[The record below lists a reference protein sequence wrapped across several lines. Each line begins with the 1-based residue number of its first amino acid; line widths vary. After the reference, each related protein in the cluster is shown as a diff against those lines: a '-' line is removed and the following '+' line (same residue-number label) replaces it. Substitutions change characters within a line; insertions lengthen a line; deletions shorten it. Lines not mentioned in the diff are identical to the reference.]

1 MWVSEKV
8 LRNGKPIARSGRK
21 ATDLSEMAG
30 LPKSNLF
37 HGNHLMR
44 GCAGMVLAETIMQHH
59 SDYQSG
65 PIGPALLGS
74 SGRNWNHLGRDSQPD
89 ARPEIIAIQ
98 KCRADLQA
106 FLQRT
111 RTRLARIADSASE
124 TCEDHLEQAENS
136 RIFRGADG
144 SQPLKPLPIL
154 APSLKQNVQTGAKNQ
169 HQVDSKQP
177 ASDEQP
183 MVVRD
188 AQFEPFAASHEYGQ
202 GTVVSGQ
209 SGTQSTKAE
218 GACCEHSN
226 ALDHDWKVANA
237 FDRYSYY
244 GPAEFGHMPDE
255 RDCCISKRRGA
266 NTSYQQVDAPQHSTP
281 PLKFGTRHVQDGH
294 QCISSRLHL
303 ANQLRQN

>member
-30 LPKSNLF
+30 LPKSNLL
-37 HGNHLMR
+37 HGNHLLR
-44 GCAGMVLAETIMQHH
+44 ACAVMVLAETIMQHH

-111 RTRLARIADSASE
+111 RTRLARIADSAGE

-154 APSLKQNVQTGAKNQ
+154 APSLKQNCKLAPKTSSRSTANSPLPMNSPWSFAMHSSYRLRRHTSLGRERLYPDSLGRKVQKQRGLAVSTQTHLITTGKWQ
-169 HQVDSKQP
+169 TLLTDIPTMGQP
-177 ASDEQP
+177 SLDTCL
-183 MVVRD
+183 M
-188 AQFEPFAASHEYGQ
+188 S
-202 GTVVSGQ
+202 GTV
-209 SGTQSTKAE
+209 A
-218 GACCEHSN
+218 
-226 ALDHDWKVANA
+226 
-237 FDRYSYY
+237 
-244 GPAEFGHMPDE
+244 
-255 RDCCISKRRGA
+255 
-266 NTSYQQVDAPQHSTP
+266 
-281 PLKFGTRHVQDGH
+281 
-294 QCISSRLHL
+294 
-303 ANQLRQN
+303 